1 MNLPPGSRDLVR
13 IVLGVL
19 LILLLIGGA
28 LSILR
33 PFLPAL
39 IWATM
44 IVVATWPLLLQ
55 LQRALGGR
63 RSLAAAAMTALLF
76 VIVVAPLAVAI
87 STVVQQAA
95 RLSDIKVAEIRIP
108 MPPVWIEGVPVVGAK
123 LTAEWRVYA
132 AATPEELASKAAP
145 YVTTVVSWIADR
157 AGSFGTFLL
166 HMVLTLLLCAVLY
179 VTGET
184 AALGVRRFAR
194 RLLGEAG
201 DHLVLLAAG
210 SIRAVA
216 LGIVV
221 TAIVQTALGAVGL
234 VVAGA
239 PYVAIFAAVM
249 FVFCIA
255 QLGPVLPMLAAV
267 GWLYLGGATTAAIG
281 LFVWTVIVGLLDNVL
296 RPILIRRGADLP
308 LLLIMAGVIGGL
320 VGFGLVGLFVG
331 PVVLAV
337 AYTAAQRLDRRAGG
351 DAGCWRGNA
360 RRHRIARNRGL
371 ARQDL
376 ASDSQQAM
384 LASIVSANAMW
395 FHSGSAIINVWTL

>member
-13 IVLGVL
+13 IVFGVL
-19 LILLLIGGA
+19 LIVLLIGGA
-28 LSILR
+28 LWILR

-44 IVVATWPLLLQ
+44 IVVATWPLLLR
-55 LQRALGGR
+55 LQHALGGR
-63 RSLAAAAMTALLF
+63 RTLAAVAMTALLF
-76 VIVVAPLAVAI
+76 VIVVAPLAVAV
-87 STVVQQAA
+87 STIVQQAA

-108 MPPVWIEGVPVVGAK
+108 MPPVWIEGVPVVGAT

-132 AATPEELASKAAP
+132 AATPEELASKASP
-145 YVTTVVSWIADR
+145 YVTAVVSWIAER
-157 AGSFGTFLL
+157 AGTFGTFLL
-166 HMVLTLLLCAVLY
+166 HLVLTLLLCGVLY

-194 RLLGEAG
+194 RLQGEAA

-234 VVAGA
+234 VVAGV
-239 PYVAIFAAVM
+239 PYVAIFTAVM

-267 GWLYLGGATTAAIG
+267 GWLYVGGATTAAIG
-281 LFVWTVIVGLLDNVL
+281 LFVWTLIVGSLDNVL

-320 VGFGLVGLFVG
+320 LGFGLVGLFVG

-337 AYTAAQRLDRRAGG
+337 AYTELRAWIAEQDATP
-351 DAGCWRGNA
+351 DAGA
-360 RRHRIARNRGL
+360 ATPAAPNRPL
-371 ARQDL
+371 PRTNPA
-376 ASDSQQAM
+376 A
-384 LASIVSANAMW
+384 
-395 FHSGSAIINVWTL
+395 